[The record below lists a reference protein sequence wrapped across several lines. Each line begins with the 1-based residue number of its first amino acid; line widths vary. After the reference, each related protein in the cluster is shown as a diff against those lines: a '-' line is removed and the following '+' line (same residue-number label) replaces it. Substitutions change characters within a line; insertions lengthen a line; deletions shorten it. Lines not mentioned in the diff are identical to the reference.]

1 MPWVDAFDRETASRF
16 PELEILQEESMAAH
30 TTFRIG
36 GPARRFAR
44 PRSPEELTALLEL
57 AGERRWPV
65 LLVGNGSNLLV
76 SDRGL
81 DRLVIHTGAVERI
94 ARTGETVLR
103 AGAGTGLACLASFA
117 LREGLTGLE
126 FAHGIPGS
134 LGGAV
139 CMNAGAYG
147 GEMAQ
152 VLEETPTESNLRLT
166 VRMPGAAPRRLCQA
180 VNRRLEEGWQL
191 RLETQRRER
200 ELKYTMACISHD
212 IRTPLAGAMGY
223 LQLLEGEPE
232 RQVEYLGI
240 VKKRL
245 GELEELLEGEGA
257 CRVHGG
263 GFAGTI
269 QAFVPLPRL
278 AAFRAGMEA
287 VAGRGSCHVLSI
299 RDTGS
304 VLLVS

>member
-1 MPWVDAFDRETASRF
+1 MPWVDAFDREMSSRF
-16 PELEILQEESMAAH
+16 PELEILQEEPMAAH
-30 TTFRIG
+30 PTFRIG

-44 PRSPEELTALLEL
+44 PRRPEELTALLEL

-147 GEMAQ
+147 GEMRQVVAALGPEELDFGYRRSVFSGKPGA
-152 VLEETPTESNLRLT
+152 VLEAEVTLA
-166 VRMPGAAPRRLCQA
+166 PGDPEAIRGTMEDLSRR
-180 VNRRLEEGWQL
+180 
-191 RLETQRRER
+191 RREKQPL
-200 ELKYTMACISHD
+200 ELPS
-212 IRTPLAGAMGY
+212 AGSTFKRP
-223 LQLLEGEPE
+223 EG
-232 RQVEYLGI
+232 
-240 VKKRL
+240 
-245 GELEELLEGEGA
+245 
-257 CRVHGG
+257 H
-263 GFAGTI
+263 FAGTLI
-269 QAFVPLPRL
+269 QQCGLKGLRVGGAQVSPKHAGFVVNTGGATCADVCALIEL
-278 AAFRAGMEA
+278 VRAR
-287 VAGRGSCHVLSI
+287 VRGE
-299 RDTGS
+299 TG
-304 VLLVS
+304 VDLEPEIKIVD

>member
-16 PELEILQEESMAAH
+16 PELEILQEEPMAAH

-44 PRSPEELTALLEL
+44 PRRPEELTALLEL

-81 DRLVIHTGAVERI
+81 DRLVIHTGALERI

-117 LREGLTGLE
+117 LRAGLTGLE

-147 GEMAQ
+147 GELSQ
-152 VLEETPTESNLRLT
+152 VVT
-166 VRMPGAAPRRLCQA
+166 AA
-180 VNRRLEEGWQL
+180 
-191 RLETQRRER
+191 
-200 ELKYTMACISHD
+200 
-212 IRTPLAGAMGY
+212 
-223 LQLLEGEPE
+223 
-232 RQVEYLGI
+232 
-240 VKKRL
+240 
-245 GELEELLEGEGA
+245 
-257 CRVHGG
+257 
-263 GFAGTI
+263 
-269 QAFVPLPRL
+269 
-278 AAFRAGMEA
+278 EA
-287 VAGRGSCHVLSI
+287 WLAGRGVVRLAGEDLAFGYRRSAFSGQRGGVLAAEFLLEPGDPKEI
-299 RDTGS
+299 RAAMEELGRRRREKQPLELPSAGSTFKRPQGHFAGVLIEQCGLKGTRVGGAQVSEKHAGFIVNAGGATSADVLGLIREVQRVVKEKTG
-304 VLLVS
+304 VELEPEVRIVP

>member
-139 CMNAGAYG
+139 W
-147 GEMAQ
+147 
-152 VLEETPTESNLRLT
+152 L
-166 VRMPGAAPRRLCQA
+166 
-180 VNRRLEEGWQL
+180 
-191 RLETQRRER
+191 
-200 ELKYTMACISHD
+200 
-212 IRTPLAGAMGY
+212 
-223 LQLLEGEPE
+223 
-232 RQVEYLGI
+232 
-240 VKKRL
+240 
-245 GELEELLEGEGA
+245 
-257 CRVHGG
+257 
-263 GFAGTI
+263 
-269 QAFVPLPRL
+269 
-278 AAFRAGMEA
+278 
-287 VAGRGSCHVLSI
+287 
-299 RDTGS
+299 
-304 VLLVS
+304 

>member
-1 MPWVDAFDRETASRF
+1 MPWVDAFDREMSSRF
-16 PELEILQEESMAAH
+16 PELEILQEEPMAAH

-44 PRSPEELTALLEL
+44 PRRPEELTALLEL

-81 DRLVIHTGAVERI
+81 DRLVIHTGALERI

-117 LREGLTGLE
+117 LRAGLTGLE

-147 GEMAQ
+147 GEMRQVVTRVWAWFPGEGTAVLGPEELDFGYRHSVFSGKLGAVLEAEVTLAPGDPEAIRGTMEDLSRRRREKQPLELPSAGSTFKRPEGHYAGTLIEQCGLKGLTVGGAQ
-152 VLEETPTESNLRLT
+152 VSEKHAGFLINRGGASCEDVLELVRQVQERVLAETG
-166 VRMPGAAPRRLCQA
+166 V
-180 VNRRLEEGWQL
+180 RLE
-191 RLETQRRER
+191 
-200 ELKYTMACISHD
+200 
-212 IRTPLAGAMGY
+212 
-223 LQLLEGEPE
+223 PE
-232 RQVEYLGI
+232 VRILDVE
-240 VKKRL
+240 
-245 GELEELLEGEGA
+245 
-257 CRVHGG
+257 
-263 GFAGTI
+263 
-269 QAFVPLPRL
+269 
-278 AAFRAGMEA
+278 
-287 VAGRGSCHVLSI
+287 
-299 RDTGS
+299 
-304 VLLVS
+304 